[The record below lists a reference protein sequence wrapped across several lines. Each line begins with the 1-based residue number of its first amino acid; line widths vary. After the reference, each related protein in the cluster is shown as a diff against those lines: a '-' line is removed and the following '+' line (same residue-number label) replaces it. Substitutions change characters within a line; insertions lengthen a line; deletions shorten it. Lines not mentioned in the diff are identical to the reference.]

1 MRQKG
6 NDERN
11 FGTSRRKKS
20 IIRRVKF
27 WVNATD
33 SPFPLEFLYANN
45 ELSEKE
51 RQQSHIQCQSS
62 KVQRD
67 KFKLR
72 KGKICTLRSIKH

>member
-33 SPFPLEFLYANN
+33 PPFPLEFLYANN
-45 ELSEKE
+45 ELSERKDTIP
-51 RQQSHIQCQSS
+51 HTMS
-62 KVQRD
+62 KQ
-67 KFKLR
+67 
-72 KGKICTLRSIKH
+72 

>member
-1 MRQKG
+1 MMKLW
-6 NDERN
+6 NIKKE
-11 FGTSRRKKS
+11 KS

-33 SPFPLEFLYANN
+33 PPFPLEFLYANN

-51 RQQSHIQCQSS
+51 RQQAHIQCQSS

-72 KGKICTLRSIKH
+72 EGNICTLRSIKH